1 MSTYLF
7 RDFYVYLF
15 VFICI
20 FICISVIS
28 IRLKNI
34 SVWVFFCKLAAYIQ
48 NSFIEKFFWALW
60 ELSGIL
66 FLDILIILIL
76 LFITLHMRITS
87 YWKSKETLSEEV
99 LRCSSKN
106 LFLKSYSKFIV
117 ISEKVAWQIV
127 LEFWTILCGR

>member
-20 FICISVIS
+20 FICVSVIS

-48 NSFIEKFFWALW
+48 NSFIEKFFWALC

-76 LFITLHMRITS
+76 FFITLHMRITS

-127 LEFWTILCGR
+127 LEFWTVLCGR